1 MLKAETPLSLT
12 KDRNDKNELQ
22 LDNNIWY
29 I

>member
-22 LDNNIWY
+22 LDSKIWY